1 MKIAD
6 ATLLGAPLF
15 SGSALDKAWDDRCE
29 DLARAADRLR
39 EINSQDA
46 LILLRSS
53 FSAPKV
59 LHLLRCSPSASHP
72 SLTRFDAFYEVQSNK
87 SPIPIYPIFSGLRPV
102 CQLEMEASDYD
113 GIRHVLALPAFVASA
128 VRLNQRD

>member
-1 MKIAD
+1 MGLSLNITKCELIADNELLVSDTLLESFHRVKIAD

-15 SGSALDKAWDDRCE
+15 PGSALDKAWDDRCE

-46 LILLRSS
+46 LILLDPFCS

-59 LHLLRCSPSASHP
+59 LHLLRCSPSVSHP
-72 SLTRFDAFYEVQSNK
+72 SLTRFDALLQTFCNG
-87 SPIPIYPIFSGLRPV
+87 GLRGL
-102 CQLEMEASDYD
+102 QQGL
-113 GIRHVLALPAFVASA
+113 
-128 VRLNQRD
+128 